1 MRKSHLPEGW
11 CTSRISD
18 ISMKGEQRK
27 PSDEETFIYV
37 DIGSINR
44 DLKCIESPQ
53 RLIGKD
59 APSRARKVIRSGD
72 ILVSLTRPNLNA
84 VALVPCDLDNQIAST
99 GFEVIKTLMV
109 DSRYVFALTRS
120 KDFIDS
126 ISGVVQGALYPAAK
140 SSDVQAYTFSLPPLA
155 EQKVIADK
163 LDTLLAQV
171 ETSKARLERIPD
183 IIKRF
188 RQSVLAAAV
197 RGKLTEEWRKNNS
210 TKPISYAVEKHNEKK
225 KGLLKVR
232 GNTSWD
238 SDIDLFEL
246 PTNWAWIENH
256 KLAKDEANAICAG
269 PFGTIFKAKDFRDE
283 GVPII
288 FLRHVKE
295 SGFNQNK
302 PTFMDMDV
310 WKDLHQE
317 YSVFGGEL
325 LVTKLGD
332 PPGECCIF
340 PDGFGVAMVTPDVLK
355 MNVDTEVANK
365 DYLRYFFNSPA
376 SKKMVADAAFG
387 ATRLRI
393 DISLFKLFPIPLPPL
408 EEQTEIIRRVEE
420 FFAFAETIEQKANA
434 ALERVNN
441 LTQSILAKAFRG
453 ELTADWRAAN
463 LDLVSGDNSAE
474 ALLEKIK
481 VEREVTKKH
490 PKPKRTAVKK
500 ETGSR
505 MSKKIIKV
513 VEALKEAK
521 KPLNGQG
528 LLAAAGYP
536 KDSST
541 EQLEQFFLDI
551 RKALNVDKS
560 IIKLER
566 SEDGQDWFAL
576 AESAASE

>member
-11 CTSRISD
+11 CISSISD

-44 DLKCIESPQ
+44 DLKCIESPLH
-53 RLIGKD
+53 LIGKD

-72 ILVSLTRPNLNA
+72 VLVSLTRPNLNA
-84 VALVPCDLDNQIAST
+84 VALVPCHLDNQIAST

-171 ETSKARLERIPD
+171 ETIKARLVRIPENL
-183 IIKRF
+183 KTF

-197 RGKLTEEWRKNNS
+197 SGRLNSNDSNYRSIEVKENWAHEVEGRTHWKEHIFSDVIKIIGGSQPPKSEFSTEERDGYIRLIQIRDYKS
-210 TKPISYAVEKHNEKK
+210 DAHKVYIPIE
-225 KGLLKVR
+225 
-232 GNTSWD
+232 
-238 SDIDLFEL
+238 
-246 PTNWAWIENH
+246 
-256 KLAKDEANAICAG
+256 
-269 PFGTIFKAKDFRDE
+269 KAKRFVSKEDIMIGRYGPPIFQILRGLEGAYNVALMKAEPNAEILDKEYLYWYLQNYKLFNYIDAGSDRTAGQTGVNKKYLESYPILVPPLDE
-283 GVPII
+283 QIEI
-288 FLRHVKE
+288 SRRVKE
-295 SGFNQNK
+295 LF
-302 PTFMDMDV
+302 
-310 WKDLHQE
+310 
-317 YSVFGGEL
+317 VF
-325 LVTKLGD
+325 
-332 PPGECCIF
+332 
-340 PDGFGVAMVTPDVLK
+340 
-355 MNVDTEVANK
+355 
-365 DYLRYFFNSPA
+365 
-376 SKKMVADAAFG
+376 AD
-387 ATRLRI
+387 
-393 DISLFKLFPIPLPPL
+393 
-408 EEQTEIIRRVEE
+408 
-420 FFAFAETIEQKANA
+420 TIEQKAKA
-434 ALERVNN
+434 ALDSVNN

-453 ELTADWRAAN
+453 ELTANWRAAN

-481 VEREVTKKH
+481 AEREVTKKH

-500 ETGSR
+500 KTGSR

-551 RKALNVDKS
+551 RKALNADKS

-566 SEDGQDWFAL
+566 SDDGQDWFAL

>member
-11 CTSRISD
+11 CISRISD

-44 DLKCIESPQ
+44 DLKCIESPLH
-53 RLIGKD
+53 LIGKD

-72 ILVSLTRPNLNA
+72 VLVSLTRPNLNA
-84 VALVPCDLDNQIAST
+84 VALVPCHLDNQIAST

-140 SSDVQAYTFSLPPLA
+140 SSDVQAYTFCLPPLA

-171 ETSKARLERIPD
+171 ETIKARLVRIPENL
-183 IIKRF
+183 KTF

-197 RGKLTEEWRKNNS
+197 SGRLNSNDSNFRLIEVKENWAHEVEGRTHWKEHIFSDVIKIIGGSQPPKSEFSTEERDGYIRLIQIRDYKS
-210 TKPISYAVEKHNEKK
+210 DAHKVYIPIE
-225 KGLLKVR
+225 
-232 GNTSWD
+232 
-238 SDIDLFEL
+238 
-246 PTNWAWIENH
+246 
-256 KLAKDEANAICAG
+256 
-269 PFGTIFKAKDFRDE
+269 KAKRFVSKEDIMIGRYGPPIFQILRGLEGAYNVALMKAEPNAEILDKEYLYWYLQNYKLFNYIDAGSDRTAGQTGVNKKYLESYPILVPPLDE
-283 GVPII
+283 QIEI
-288 FLRHVKE
+288 SRRVKE
-295 SGFNQNK
+295 LF
-302 PTFMDMDV
+302 
-310 WKDLHQE
+310 
-317 YSVFGGEL
+317 
-325 LVTKLGD
+325 
-332 PPGECCIF
+332 
-340 PDGFGVAMVTPDVLK
+340 VL
-355 MNVDTEVANK
+355 
-365 DYLRYFFNSPA
+365 
-376 SKKMVADAAFG
+376 AD
-387 ATRLRI
+387 
-393 DISLFKLFPIPLPPL
+393 
-408 EEQTEIIRRVEE
+408 
-420 FFAFAETIEQKANA
+420 TIEQKAKV
-434 ALERVNN
+434 ALDSVNN
-441 LTQSILAKAFRG
+441 LTQSFLAKAFRG

-463 LDLVSGDNSAE
+463 LDLVSGGNSAE

-481 VEREVTKKH
+481 SEREVT
-490 PKPKRTAVKK
+490 PKPKRTAAKK
-500 ETGSR
+500 KSGNR
-505 MSKKIIKV
+505 MNKKIIKV

-521 KPLNGQG
+521 KPLNGQE

-551 RKALNVDKS
+551 RKALNTDKS

-566 SEDGQDWFAL
+566 SDDGQDWFAL

>member
-11 CTSRISD
+11 CISRISD

-44 DLKCIESPQ
+44 DLKCIESPLH
-53 RLIGKD
+53 LIGKD

-72 ILVSLTRPNLNA
+72 VLVSLTRPNLNA
-84 VALVPCDLDNQIAST
+84 VALVPCHLDNQIAST

-140 SSDVQAYTFSLPPLA
+140 SSDVQAYTFCLPPLA

-171 ETSKARLERIPD
+171 ETIKARLVRIPENL
-183 IIKRF
+183 KTF

-197 RGKLTEEWRKNNS
+197 SGRLNS
-210 TKPISYAVEKHNEKK
+210 N
-225 KGLLKVR
+225 
-232 GNTSWD
+232 D
-238 SDIDLFEL
+238 SNFRSIEVKE
-246 PTNWAWIENH
+246 NWAHEVEGRTHWKEYIFSDVIKIIGGSQPPKSEFSAEERDGYIRLIQIRDYKSDAHKVYIPIE
-256 KLAKDEANAICAG
+256 
-269 PFGTIFKAKDFRDE
+269 KAKRFVSKEDIMIGRYGPPIFQILRGLEGAYNVALMKAEPNAEILDKEYLYWYLQNYKLFNYIDAGSDRTAGQTGVNKKYLESYPILVPPLDE
-283 GVPII
+283 QIEI
-288 FLRHVKE
+288 SRRVKE
-295 SGFNQNK
+295 LF
-302 PTFMDMDV
+302 
-310 WKDLHQE
+310 
-317 YSVFGGEL
+317 
-325 LVTKLGD
+325 
-332 PPGECCIF
+332 
-340 PDGFGVAMVTPDVLK
+340 VL
-355 MNVDTEVANK
+355 
-365 DYLRYFFNSPA
+365 
-376 SKKMVADAAFG
+376 AD
-387 ATRLRI
+387 
-393 DISLFKLFPIPLPPL
+393 S
-408 EEQTEIIRRVEE
+408 
-420 FFAFAETIEQKANA
+420 IEQKAKV
-434 ALERVNN
+434 ALDSVNN
-441 LTQSILAKAFRG
+441 LTQSFLAKAFRG

-481 VEREVTKKH
+481 SEREVT
-490 PKPKRTAVKK
+490 PKPKRTAAKK
-500 ETGSR
+500 KSGNR
-505 MSKKIIKV
+505 MNKKIIKV

-521 KPLNGQG
+521 KPLNGQE

-551 RKALNVDKS
+551 RKALNTDKS

-566 SEDGQDWFAL
+566 SDDGQDWFAL

>member
-11 CTSRISD
+11 CISRISD

-44 DLKCIESPQ
+44 DLKCIESPLH
-53 RLIGKD
+53 LIGKD

-72 ILVSLTRPNLNA
+72 VLVSLTRPNLNA
-84 VALVPCDLDNQIAST
+84 VALVPCHLDNQIAST

-140 SSDVQAYTFSLPPLA
+140 SSDVQAYTFCLPPLA

-171 ETSKARLERIPD
+171 ETIKARLVRIPENL
-183 IIKRF
+183 KTF

-197 RGKLTEEWRKNNS
+197 SGFVSKEDIMIGRYGPPIFQILRGLEGAYNVALMKAEPNAEILDKEYLYWYLQNYKLFNYIDAGSDRTAGQTGVNKKYLES
-210 TKPISYAVEKHNEKK
+210 YPILVPPLDEQ
-225 KGLLKVR
+225 
-232 GNTSWD
+232 
-238 SDIDLFEL
+238 
-246 PTNWAWIENH
+246 IE
-256 KLAKDEANAICAG
+256 IS
-269 PFGTIFKAKDFRDE
+269 R
-283 GVPII
+283 
-288 FLRHVKE
+288 RVKE
-295 SGFNQNK
+295 LF
-302 PTFMDMDV
+302 
-310 WKDLHQE
+310 
-317 YSVFGGEL
+317 
-325 LVTKLGD
+325 
-332 PPGECCIF
+332 
-340 PDGFGVAMVTPDVLK
+340 VL
-355 MNVDTEVANK
+355 
-365 DYLRYFFNSPA
+365 
-376 SKKMVADAAFG
+376 AD
-387 ATRLRI
+387 
-393 DISLFKLFPIPLPPL
+393 
-408 EEQTEIIRRVEE
+408 
-420 FFAFAETIEQKANA
+420 TIEQKAKV
-434 ALERVNN
+434 ALDSVNN
-441 LTQSILAKAFRG
+441 LTQSFLAKAFRG

-463 LDLVSGDNSAE
+463 LDLVSGGNSAE

-481 VEREVTKKH
+481 SEREVT
-490 PKPKRTAVKK
+490 PKPKRTAAKK
-500 ETGSR
+500 KSGNR
-505 MSKKIIKV
+505 MNKKIIKV

-521 KPLNGQG
+521 KPLNGQE

-551 RKALNVDKS
+551 RKALNTDKS

-566 SEDGQDWFAL
+566 SDDGQDWFAL